1 MATSPLLLSN
11 PSLSFFL
18 PPLSPRRRSLSSAA
32 AAEPRFSPLR
42 VAPRVGHRRRLRLC
56 GVAAAKGDAAAAA
69 ATKDYYVTLNLRRN
83 ATLQEIK
90 SSYRSLARK
99 YHPDMNKSPGAE
111 EKFKEISAAYEV
123 LSDEEK
129 RSLYDRYGE
138 AGLQRD
144 NGGPNVG
151 PQGVDPYEVFNAFF
165 GESSGLFGAD
175 IDPGGIRFSTKDNR
189 RQDLDI
195 RYGLS
200 LTFEESV
207 FGGRQEFNIS
217 RFETCD
223 DCNGSG
229 AKSSNSIKPCAEC
242 GGRGGVMKT
251 QRTPLGVV
259 SQISTCAKC
268 DGEGKIITEHC
279 KRCSGE
285 GRVQAKR
292 NIKLDIPAGIDDG
305 YTIQMQGE
313 GNINK
318 KKGIKGDL
326 YISILVKEKQGIG
339 RDGINLYSDISIDY
353 TEAILGTKVKVETIE
368 GYRDLQ
374 IPSGTQPGEKLKFA
388 NLGVPHIDVPSVRG
402 DHYFIVRV
410 EIPKNISNA
419 ERLLVEQLAS
429 LKKTKDYP
437 ISAEEILSNNNN
449 KLKSGNRR
457 NPPSKRS
464 KFWSSIRNLFG
475 GGRGSTE
482 FASLSVL
489 APVPARPLQRSVDP
503 AVSVSIFGV
512 LLLAFF
518 VSLRGRTIRC
528 LFLKN
533 HPSTL
538 PRFVK

>member
-11 PSLSFFL
+11 PSLSFSL

-42 VAPRVGHRRRLRLC
+42 VGHRRRRRRLC

-111 EKFKEISAAYEV
+111 EKFKEISAAYEMRRKGLYTIV
-123 LSDEEK
+123 MVK
-129 RSLYDRYGE
+129 RACKETMEDQMLAHKGSW
-138 AGLQRD
+138 
-144 NGGPNVG
+144 
-151 PQGVDPYEVFNAFF
+151 
-165 GESSGLFGAD
+165 
-175 IDPGGIRFSTKDNR
+175 GIRFSTKDNR

-251 QRTPLGVV
+251 QRTPFGVV

-326 YISILVKEKQGIG
+326 YISILVKEKQGIR

-374 IPSGTQPGEKLKFA
+374 IPSGTHGEKLKFA
-388 NLGVPHIDVPSVRG
+388 NLGFRTSI
-402 DHYFIVRV
+402 
-410 EIPKNISNA
+410 NA

-429 LKKTKDYP
+429 LRKTKDYP
-437 ISAEEILSNNNN
+437 ISAEEILSDNNN